1 MKKILL
7 SIFLFINTLPVLSQ
21 PEFKIALDHIKWKNP
36 ADKTIVL
43 EINLKITNISNTPGA
58 CEDLRGIW
66 LYSSDAFY
74 NYDIEFIEANK
85 SILQVIKPG
94 DHIFCYI
101 SFKVPKVANGLTL
114 KFDEEHGGAEKFIT
128 DSYSKY
134 ELEDAEYSYT
144 NKNYSDAIIKFKNC
158 ISIDA
163 SLRND
168 LYIKIADCYEKIGDK
183 YLEEFNTYKAI
194 ENYKLCLNYD
204 SKRSSVSEKIANLYN
219 DLGDSEARI
228 SKLSAALI
236 LYKSSLEYNKSAVVS
251 AKIDNINNKLL
262 EGKNKAVEQKE
273 IKIKWEEYDK
283 LIKPTTGFTFLSGI
297 GYHSNQNSSIGA
309 PFWNLQMDVPI
320 KLYTQKKLN
329 SPINIFL
336 NFEAGY
342 SGFIGTESELF
353 KYLGIKN
360 NLFNLE
366 RNNDGPILGEYYLNG
381 GIGISMLSQSLK
393 PMLAIY
399 YGVYGQST
407 SFDITSGNDY
417 VTYYYKD
424 NLSAL
429 HLGQGLD
436 IELSLKIGS
445 SFIVGYAFKSY
456 NIESNIYFLK
466 NNYTANYFNIGLS
479 SF

>member
-7 SIFLFINTLPVLSQ
+7 SIILFIYTLPVLSQ
-21 PEFKIALDHIKWKNP
+21 PEFKIALDHIEWKKP
-36 ADKTIVL
+36 TDKNIIL
-43 EINLKITNISNTPGA
+43 EINLKITNISSIPGA

-74 NYDIEFIEANK
+74 NSDIDFIEANK

-94 DHIFCYI
+94 DHIFCYL

-134 ELEDAEYSYT
+134 ELENAEYLFA
-144 NKNYSDAIIKFKNC
+144 NKNYSDAIIKYKNC

-163 SLRND
+163 SQRID
-168 LYIKIADCYEKIGDK
+168 LNIKIADCYEKIGDK
-183 YLEEFNTYKAI
+183 YWEEFNTYKAI

-204 SKRSSVSEKIANLYN
+204 PKRTLVSEKIANLY
-219 DLGDSEARI
+219 DGLGDSEVRV

-236 LYKSSLEYNKSAVVS
+236 LYKSSLEYNKSAVVNG
-251 AKIDNINNKLL
+251 KIDNINNKLL
-262 EGKNKAVEQKE
+262 EGKKKAVEQKE
-273 IKIKWEEYDK
+273 IQIKWEEYYN

-297 GYHSNQNSSIGA
+297 GYHSNQKPSTGA

-353 KYLGIKN
+353 KYLGVKN
-360 NLFNLE
+360 NLLTLE
-366 RNNDGPILGEYYLNG
+366 RNSNGPILGEYYLNG
-381 GIGISMLSQSLK
+381 GVGISMLNQSLK
-393 PMLAIY
+393 PMLSIY

-407 SFDITSGNDY
+407 TFNITSVNNTN
-417 VTYYYKD
+417 TYYFKEY
-424 NLSAL
+424 LSAI
-429 HLGQGLD
+429 HMGQGLD

-445 SFIVGYAFKSY
+445 SFIIGYAFKSY
-456 NIESNIYFLK
+456 NIESNVYFL
-466 NNYTANYFNIGLS
+466 NNKYTANYFNIGLS